1 MTHAIAWSEYP
12 IGDHRIMCPACGTR
26 PNQKNMGITIL
37 AADHGIAH
45 CFKCGM
51 VANNRNTRELTEGE
65 RKAFAR
71 RMDALRR
78 QHQAEQKQRREAAA
92 TASAKRWSAAGAA
105 DGQHAY
111 LVAKGVK
118 AYGLKSEGAALLVP
132 LRDTAGALHSLQAI
146 APDGGK
152 RFAPGGRIKGC
163 YHAIGRVSGKVLIC
177 EGYATGATLHEQ
189 TGHAVAVAFNS
200 GNLLPVALALRG
212 KFPCIDVVI
221 CADDDH
227 ATAGNPGLAA
237 ATEAA
242 RAVGGLLA
250 VPDFSGLE
258 RGPRDTDFNDLNRLA
273 GRLEVTHE

>member
-1 MTHAIAWSEYP
+1 MTHVITWSEYTT
-12 IGDHRIMCPACGTR
+12 GDHRIMCPACGTR

-51 VANNRNTRELTEGE
+51 VANNRNTRELTEAE

-71 RMDALRR
+71 RMDALRK
-78 QHQAEQKQRREAAA
+78 QHDAEQRERQAQAAA
-92 TASAKRWSAAGAA
+92 EASQRWLASDSVIDHPYLTAKRVKAHGLRIH
-105 DGQHAY
+105 GGVL
-111 LVAKGVK
+111 LVPVRDAKGV
-118 AYGLKSEGAALLVP
+118 
-132 LRDTAGALHSLQAI
+132 LHSLQSI
-146 APDGGK
+146 AADGSK
-152 RFAPGGRIKGC
+152 RFLPSGRVKGC

-177 EGYATGATLHEQ
+177 EGYATGATLYEQ
-189 TGHAVAVAFNS
+189 TKHAVAVAFNS
-200 GNLLPVALALRG
+200 GNLLPVAKALRA

-227 ATAGNPGLAA
+227 ATEGNPGLTA

-250 VPDFSGLE
+250 VPDFAGLD
-258 RGPRDTDFNDLNRLA
+258 RQATDTDFNDLQRLA
-273 GRLEVTHE
+273 GCVEVNP

>member
-12 IGDHRIMCPACGTR
+12 TGDHRIMCPACGTR

-51 VANNRNTRELTEGE
+51 VANNRNTRELSPAE
-65 RKAFAR
+65 RLAFTR

-78 QHQAEQKQRREAAA
+78 HHDAEQKQRQAEAA
-92 TASAKRWSAAGAA
+92 TASALRWAAAVPAGA
-105 DGQHAY
+105 HPY
-111 LVAKGVK
+111 LSAKGIK
-118 AYGLKSEGAALLVP
+118 AHGIRVEAGHSLLIP
-132 LRDTAGALHSLQAI
+132 LRDAKGHLHSVQSI
-146 APDGGK
+146 APDGSK
-152 RFAPGGRIKGC
+152 RFMPGGRIKGC

-242 RAVGGLLA
+242 RAVGGRVA

-273 GRLEVTHE
+273 GRVEVNP

>member
-1 MTHAIAWSEYP
+1 MTNSILWAEYP
-12 IGDHRIMCPACGTR
+12 IGDHRIVCPGCGTNPR
-26 PNQKNMGITIL
+26 KKDMGLTIL

-51 VANNRNTRELTEGE
+51 VTNNRNTRELTPAE

-78 QHQAEQKQRREAAA
+78 QHDAEQKQRQAEAA
-92 TASAKRWSAAGAA
+92 TASALRWAGAA
-105 DGQHAY
+105 PVAEHPY
-111 LVAKGVK
+111 LEAKGVK
-118 AYGLKSEGAALLVP
+118 AHGVRVEAGHTLLIP
-132 LRDTAGALHSLQAI
+132 LRDGKGHMHSLQSI
-146 APDGGK
+146 APDGSK
-152 RFAPGGRIKGC
+152 RFMPGGRIKGC

-177 EGYATGATLHEQ
+177 EGYATGATLHEH
-189 TGHAVAVAFNS
+189 TGDAVAVAFNS

-221 CADDDH
+221 CADNDH

-273 GRLEVTHE
+273 GRVEVTHE